1 MQKNKLSATILLVIA
16 AILVYVSSQSFLGMY
31 EPEPIVVGPG
41 VTDIRMLSDYFPK
54 LKDTPGDTEVYVLEG
69 KKPGGKVLVLGG
81 THPNEIA
88 SLLTA
93 VVLIENAVMEE
104 GTLFVIPRTSNSGFT
119 HNNAQ
124 EASPQRVTIKTPFG
138 ERWFRYGGRDN
149 NPIHQWPDPDVYIH
163 ASSGQKLS
171 GNETRNLNRAYPG
184 KSNGTFTEKVAY
196 GIVQLI
202 NKEQID
208 LTIDLHEAA
217 PEYPVVNAIVAHD
230 RAMPIAS
237 QALINMQLAGI
248 DIKLEPSPT
257 GLRGLSHRELGDH
270 TDTFA
275 VLLETANPSQGR
287 LRGKTNEEMALSGK
301 DAMYL
306 KAAELGRLY
315 IDYNETGQS
324 IELRVARHLTGVVE
338 LAKALGDNYPEKR
351 AVFSNLPTYNELIE
365 NKLGSYLLE
374 VAF

>member
-1 MQKNKLSATILLVIA
+1 M
-16 AILVYVSSQSFLGMY
+16 
-31 EPEPIVVGPG
+31 
-41 VTDIRMLSDYFPK
+41 
-54 LKDTPGDTEVYVLEG
+54 
-69 KKPGGKVLVLGG
+69 
-81 THPNEIA
+81 
-88 SLLTA
+88 
-93 VVLIENAVMEE
+93 
-104 GTLFVIPRTSNSGFT
+104 
-119 HNNAQ
+119 
-124 EASPQRVTIKTPFG
+124 
-138 ERWFRYGGRDN
+138 
-149 NPIHQWPDPDVYIH
+149 
-163 ASSGQKLS
+163 
-171 GNETRNLNRAYPG
+171 
-184 KSNGTFTEKVAY
+184 
-196 GIVQLI
+196 I

-217 PEYPVVNAIVAHD
+217 PEYPVVTRLSPTTGNAH
-230 RAMPIAS
+230 RFK
-237 QALINMQLAGI
+237 ALINMQLAGI

-257 GLRGLSHRELGDH
+257 GLRGLGHRELGDH